1 MAFPCSLSP
10 LTLQNHNQLQ
20 HALDL
25 SGGSKSLLGSAGFFN
40 DTVAAAVQQA
50 QQAQQNHGQ
59 WSLQTAPSA
68 LDFTSQVRMLEAG
81 SGPPFGPR

>member
-10 LTLQNHNQLQ
+10 FPSQNHNQLQ

-25 SGGSKSLLGSAGFFN
+25 SGGSKSLLGSAGLFS
-40 DTVAAAVQQA
+40 DTVAAAV